1 MRKGNLVLGGWCRGE
16 AEFGLTDLR
25 FGGGDDLLN
34 DSEFAFFKSRDSS
47 H

>member
-1 MRKGNLVLGGWCRGE
+1 MRKGSLILGRGE